1 MDKATIQ
8 EIAAEVVRHL
18 PNYAW
23 ALLLVQVLLT
33 LLAAAAGASF
43 GEYLKT
49 RGKNLATKADFE
61 SLQNQ
66 LRANT
71 ELVETI
77 KAEVGQRDWTAR
89 ERTSLRR
96 IQLEAL
102 LEKMNDCDNYID
114 QHRNRFMD
122 SKGTDPDQRDYL
134 SELNA
139 MRSLYFP
146 ELENEVRRFYV
157 SGKEQITLGLDLAQ
171 KLDSAGNDMAARK
184 SAYDTFRRKWRERYK
199 EHSAARSA
207 LTAAARRLLVS
218 IMDVEEGSRDNR
230 SVAPTETH

>member
-134 SELNA
+134 NELNA
-139 MRSLYFP
+139 MGSLYFP

-230 SVAPTETH
+230 SEAPTETH